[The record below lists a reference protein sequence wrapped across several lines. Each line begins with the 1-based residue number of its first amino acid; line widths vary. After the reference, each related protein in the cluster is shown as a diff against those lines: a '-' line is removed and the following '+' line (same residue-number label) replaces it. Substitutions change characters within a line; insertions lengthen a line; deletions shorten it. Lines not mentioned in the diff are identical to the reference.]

1 MLAAVVKEFGG
12 PNVIKVL
19 SNVPIPKIESSD
31 QVGSHLVI
39 SLHFEIEFLH
49 VHPFAA
55 YRISYHA
62 LSKDFHTTSLVRVA
76 ASGVNPVDTYIRNG
90 QYAAKPN
97 LPYSPGKDGAGV
109 VAKVSTFAYDTVGAD
124 VRDVKKGDRV
134 YFAFSL
140 TGSAAEYCLA
150 DRVFPLPPGNE

>member
-31 QVGSHLVI
+31 QI
-39 SLHFEIEFLH
+39 
-49 VHPFAA
+49 
-55 YRISYHA
+55 
-62 LSKDFHTTSLVRVA
+62 LVRVA

-109 VAKVSTFAYDTVGAD
+109 VAKIYPS
-124 VRDVKKGDRV
+124 KKVLVLG
-134 YFAFSL
+134 FHTAQHTEPFL
-140 TGSAAEYCLA
+140 FLA
-150 DRVFPLPPGNE
+150 NS